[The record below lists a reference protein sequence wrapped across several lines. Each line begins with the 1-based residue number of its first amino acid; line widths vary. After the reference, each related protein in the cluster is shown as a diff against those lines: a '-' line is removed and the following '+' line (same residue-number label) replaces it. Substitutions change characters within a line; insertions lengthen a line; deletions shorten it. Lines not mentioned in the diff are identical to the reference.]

1 MKKATTTTT
10 LLSALALVLGA
21 CAPAETG
28 SRFPAGVTVRSI
40 DEIVA
45 QAPQVSNFASD
56 GSASL
61 PIRTSV
67 PVACTIV
74 YGTTPQFGA
83 VSFDQDMSGGVHQ
96 DHNPLLSGLE
106 PETTYYFR
114 LQGIDASGVIYLSD
128 TMTFTTP
135 PRVVAEVNNLASAA
149 LGAEIIGFSSAYG
162 NAAPDATWGV
172 ASAFDDNPNT
182 AWSSAGDG
190 DNAWVEVKLARP
202 ALVTA
207 VSFHSRSMADGSAT
221 TRAFSVTTE
230 SGQVYGP
237 FEVPDTR
244 APHEFATAF
253 EAETLRFAL
262 LETTGGNTGAI
273 DIAVHG
279 EFLE

>member
-28 SRFPAGVTVRSI
+28 SRFAAGVTVRSI

-202 ALVTA
+202 ARITA

-221 TRAFSVTTE
+221 TRCIDCP
-230 SGQVYGP
+230 Q
-237 FEVPDTR
+237 
-244 APHEFATAF
+244 
-253 EAETLRFAL
+253 EA
-262 LETTGGNTGAI
+262 
-273 DIAVHG
+273 
-279 EFLE
+279 